1 MQKLKLQEM
10 NTPDSIKYFD
20 VWNFSGNNKERDQ
33 KILELYLVCYTEKE
47 IAKKI
52 TLSPIFSKFL
62 IFGISVFAIPAL
74 DASILA
80 ECQSQVSQISG
91 PEEWDTLHFAFLRQ
105 RRKLIALPSLQA
117 NQKNVYSIELYRV
130 LDIL

>member
-1 MQKLKLQEM
+1 MNISQGQVAKIIENMQKLKLQEM

-52 TLSPIFSKFL
+52 HMDRTSVSKILDKVKNFIIEENYIIPDFLQIFNIWDFS
-62 IFGISVFAIPAL
+62 ICDSRFGRKYLGRMPEPSVPNFRP
-74 DASILA
+74 
-80 ECQSQVSQISG
+80 
-91 PEEWDTLHFAFLRQ
+91 
-105 RRKLIALPSLQA
+105 
-117 NQKNVYSIELYRV
+117 
-130 LDIL
+130 